1 MRGFPLIRVIL
12 PNSDENNL
20 DIGEDKVTDIK
31 QGEKADEMSGKMN
44 SQNEEDKLMHSV
56 LENDQETIDF
66 GKLLN
71 DAHNQGMGSF
81 TPNMLFEQMVK
92 NFSTAKKLFGES
104 MIRQLTGYDPD
115 YVQKNIKIPEF
126 SRELEKKIKDKI
138 MKMKKEKL
146 LDKEGDIT
154 EKGLELASLVMY
166 VEELDKIEPRGFYG
180 EKVNKK
186 KSRYGLAE
194 DDRAYKKGDLYRDI
208 AVRKTIKTA
217 TRRGHAKLIKE
228 DLKVY
233 DKKSKSHIYII
244 YGLDASGSMK
254 GDKISLS
261 KKAGIALA
269 YKAIQEKD
277 KVGMIAFGSDIKEKV
292 PPTNDFMQILKEITK
307 VKASNETN
315 LQKVIDE
322 AIKMFPDNVD
332 ASKHLI
338 LLTDALPTIG
348 DNPEKEVLESVSNA
362 TNHNITISLVGIN
375 LDDKGRILGEK
386 IVELG
391 RGKFYVCTDASEL
404 DQIVLED
411 YYNL

>member
-1 MRGFPLIRVIL
+1 MIPPDSEEKLEELG
-12 PNSDENNL
+12 DE
-20 DIGEDKVTDIK
+20 KVASID
-31 QGEKADEMSGKMN
+31 QGEKAEEMSGKMK

-56 LENDQETIDF
+56 LENDQDTIDF
-66 GKLLN
+66 GKLLS
-71 DAHNQGMGSF
+71 DSFNQGMGSF
-81 TPNMLFEQMVK
+81 TPNMMFEQMVK
-92 NFSTAKKLFGES
+92 NFSTAKKLYGQT

-126 SRELEKKIKDKI
+126 AREIEKKIKDKI

-154 EKGLELASLVMY
+154 DKGLELASLVMY
-166 VEELDKIEPRGFYG
+166 VEELDKIEPKGFYG
-180 EKVNKK
+180 EKTHKK
-186 KSRYGLAE
+186 KSRYGMAD
-194 DDRAYKKGDLYRDI
+194 DDRNYKKGDLYRDI

-217 TRRGHAKLIKE
+217 ARRGHSKIVKE

-233 DKKSKSHIYII
+233 EKKSKAHIYII
-244 YGLDASGSMK
+244 FGLDASGSMK

-292 PPTNDFMQILKEITK
+292 EPTHDFMQIIKEITK

-315 LQKVIDE
+315 LQKVIEE
-322 AIKMFPDNVD
+322 AIKMFPETD
-332 ASKHLI
+332 ATKHLI
-338 LLTDALPTIG
+338 LLTDALPTMG
-348 DNPEKEVLESVSNA
+348 DNPEKEVLDSVSNA
-362 TNHNITISLVGIN
+362 KNHKITISLVGIN

-391 RGKFYVCTDASEL
+391 NGKFYVCTDASEL